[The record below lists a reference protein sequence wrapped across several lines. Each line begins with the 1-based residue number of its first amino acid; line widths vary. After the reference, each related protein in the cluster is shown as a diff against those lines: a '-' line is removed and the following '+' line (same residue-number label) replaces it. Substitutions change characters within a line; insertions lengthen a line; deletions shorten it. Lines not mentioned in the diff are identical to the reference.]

1 MVRLLTALN
10 LLIQAVILKDLYNS
24 CFSSNLSNVSNFSI
38 VEVIFSLMTLDSTWN
53 SVVGPMVN

>member
-1 MVRLLTALN
+1 MVSLLIALN

>member
-1 MVRLLTALN
+1 MVSLLTALN
-10 LLIQAVILKDLYNS
+10 LLIQAVILKDFYNS

>member
-1 MVRLLTALN
+1 MVSLLTALN

>member
-1 MVRLLTALN
+1 MVSLLIALN
-10 LLIQAVILKDLYNS
+10 LLIQAVILKDFYNS